1 MEDEERL
8 QNENDIKINDEVE
21 KKQQPNEE
29 KHKDKMKNKK
39 YGFKNEGILLIFNKI
54 INEYFFNIKN
64 RKINSKEEEK
74 PKENEKKQEEQ
85 KEGEPKPEE
94 KKEEENKPEKKKEED
109 EENNACL
116 ELLKKELD
124 NTTFNK
130 LLNKKEK
137 NIIAS
142 ILKDYYLYYVTRNES
157 LEKETNDLGNLC
169 NLLEMFCEFQFE
181 FSTRENK
188 ELTVDDL
195 LAVIKW
201 TNDFYFEINELL
213 YCAEYFKLQKIFKKN
228 MFNEI
233 LNRRLNKID
242 IENNDKKI

>member
-1 MEDEERL
+1 
-8 QNENDIKINDEVE
+8 
-21 KKQQPNEE
+21 
-29 KHKDKMKNKK
+29 
-39 YGFKNEGILLIFNKI
+39 
-54 INEYFFNIKN
+54 
-64 RKINSKEEEK
+64 
-74 PKENEKKQEEQ
+74 
-85 KEGEPKPEE
+85 
-94 KKEEENKPEKKKEED
+94 
-109 EENNACL
+109 
-116 ELLKKELD
+116 
-124 NTTFNK
+124 

-213 YCAEYFKLQKIFKKN
+213 YCVEYFKLQKIFKKN